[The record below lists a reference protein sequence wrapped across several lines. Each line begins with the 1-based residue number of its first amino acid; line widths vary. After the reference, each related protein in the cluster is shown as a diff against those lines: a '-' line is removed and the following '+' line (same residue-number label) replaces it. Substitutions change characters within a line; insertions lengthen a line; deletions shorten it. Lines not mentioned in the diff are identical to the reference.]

1 MANCGQRKRRNQR
14 RRAMADQL
22 TVAASSKYP
31 KALAPRRAWRRT
43 ARTRASETARGTRT
57 PLPTRKVSLLCTT
70 YIQSARTTTGVAT
83 DGADSSE
90 RDSERHAHTTTN
102 KKGISTVHYIHTKR
116 SHHDGRGDGR
126 RGLERARQREARAHH
141 YQQERYLY
149 CALHTYKALAPR
161 RAWRRTA
168 RTRASET
175 ARGTRTPLPTRK
187 VSLLCTTYIQSA
199 RTTTG
204 VATDG
209 ADSSERDSERHAHTT
224 TNKKGISTV
233 HYIHTKR
240 SHHDGRGDGRRGLER
255 ARQREA
261 RAHHYQQER
270 YLYCALHTYKA
281 LAPRRAWRRTSRTR
295 ASETARGTRTPLPT
309 RKVSL
314 LCTTY
319 IQSARTTTGVA
330 TDVADSS
337 ERDSER
343 HAHTTT
349 NKKGISTRSETP
361 PEETDAIDPDEP
373 RYCLCDQISFGEMI
387 LCDND
392 LCPIE
397 WFHFSCVSLT
407 TKPKGK
413 WFCPKCRGDRPNIMK
428 PKGQFLKELE

>member
-1 MANCGQRKRRNQR
+1 SCLEVTTNGTANKKEPTPPPESTREREREREKEKE
-14 RRAMADQL
+14 
-22 TVAASSKYP
+22 TPVAAPTQHSTPAPPERTEKEKEKVDKDKSGGMFLLGDDEHLIDIGERDGQSARV
-31 KALAPRRAWRRT
+31 ALAPRRAWRRT
-43 ARTRASETARGTRT
+43 A
-57 PLPTRKVSLLCTT
+57 
-70 YIQSARTTTGVAT
+70 
-83 DGADSSE
+83 
-90 RDSERHAHTTTN
+90 
-102 KKGISTVHYIHTKR
+102 
-116 SHHDGRGDGR
+116 
-126 RGLERARQREARAHH
+126 
-141 YQQERYLY
+141 
-149 CALHTYKALAPR
+149 
-161 RAWRRTA
+161 
-168 RTRASET
+168 
-175 ARGTRTPLPTRK
+175 
-187 VSLLCTTYIQSA
+187 
-199 RTTTG
+199 
-204 VATDG
+204 
-209 ADSSERDSERHAHTT
+209 
-224 TNKKGISTV
+224 
-233 HYIHTKR
+233 
-240 SHHDGRGDGRRGLER
+240 
-255 ARQREA
+255 
-261 RAHHYQQER
+261 
-270 YLYCALHTYKA
+270 
-281 LAPRRAWRRTSRTR
+281 RTR

-349 NKKGISTRSETP
+349 NKKGKKKKRKARQTTQRSETP